1 MPVLISTALIVL
13 VTGLIGVTYLSS
25 KGTAES
31 KSSELEG
38 AKAELALL
46 PSVADI
52 NAKDAPRRTLKTEH
66 DARVTALSS
75 ALTRRVSWDRILRE
89 ISLVLPNDVWLR
101 NMSATSPTPASGTSP
116 AVTPPG
122 LPPTLMTI
130 EGSTYSHDA
139 VARLITRLSV
149 IPDLKN
155 VWLTKS
161 ELGVDCRPPDRQLHD
176 PRRRAAVRS
185 DVVKV
190 TKRKLSPVAT
200 AGVGVGITLVIAL
213 FGWFV
218 LVSPQRSRATAIDA
232 ELVLVEQQ
240 ISESRAAQMQSS
252 GAEPIRSADLFRLTK
267 AMPSDNDIAGVMLE
281 LSRVAAETGI
291 VFEAIKPQATT
302 AAGANRAQLIDLI
315 FTGNFYSLSDFL
327 YRLRNLVT
335 VQKGRLLA
343 NGRLFAV
350 EKLAFAESP
359 SGFPSIRAFLTV
371 SAFLYGSGPV
381 AGAAPPAA
389 LAPPSTDTT
398 STDTTTGEVPPV
410 TPEAVGP

>member
-1 MPVLISTALIVL
+1 MRAVNLLPKIDQYSTTRKQNVPVLISTALIVL

-25 KGTAES
+25 KGAAES
-31 KSSELEG
+31 KSSELDG

-101 NMSATSPTPASGTSP
+101 NMSATSPTPASGTAP

-161 ELGVDCRPPDRQLHD
+161 ELGAIAGRPIVSFTILADVRQ
-176 PRRRAAVRS
+176 
-185 DVVKV
+185 
-190 TKRKLSPVAT
+190 
-200 AGVGVGITLVIAL
+200 
-213 FGWFV
+213 
-218 LVSPQRSRATAIDA
+218 
-232 ELVLVEQQ
+232 
-240 ISESRAAQMQSS
+240 S
-252 GAEPIRSADLFRLTK
+252 GA
-267 AMPSDNDIAGVMLE
+267 
-281 LSRVAAETGI
+281 
-291 VFEAIKPQATT
+291 
-302 AAGANRAQLIDLI
+302 
-315 FTGNFYSLSDFL
+315 
-327 YRLRNLVT
+327 
-335 VQKGRLLA
+335 
-343 NGRLFAV
+343 
-350 EKLAFAESP
+350 
-359 SGFPSIRAFLTV
+359 
-371 SAFLYGSGPV
+371 
-381 AGAAPPAA
+381 
-389 LAPPSTDTT
+389 T
-398 STDTTTGEVPPV
+398 S
-410 TPEAVGP
+410 

>member
-1 MPVLISTALIVL
+1 MRAVNLLPKTDQYKTTRKQNVPVLISTALIVL

-161 ELGVDCRPPDRQLHD
+161 ELGAIAGRPIVSFTILADVRQ
-176 PRRRAAVRS
+176 
-185 DVVKV
+185 
-190 TKRKLSPVAT
+190 
-200 AGVGVGITLVIAL
+200 
-213 FGWFV
+213 
-218 LVSPQRSRATAIDA
+218 
-232 ELVLVEQQ
+232 
-240 ISESRAAQMQSS
+240 S
-252 GAEPIRSADLFRLTK
+252 GA
-267 AMPSDNDIAGVMLE
+267 
-281 LSRVAAETGI
+281 
-291 VFEAIKPQATT
+291 
-302 AAGANRAQLIDLI
+302 
-315 FTGNFYSLSDFL
+315 
-327 YRLRNLVT
+327 
-335 VQKGRLLA
+335 
-343 NGRLFAV
+343 
-350 EKLAFAESP
+350 
-359 SGFPSIRAFLTV
+359 
-371 SAFLYGSGPV
+371 
-381 AGAAPPAA
+381 
-389 LAPPSTDTT
+389 T
-398 STDTTTGEVPPV
+398 S
-410 TPEAVGP
+410 